1 MNKSEKEIPS
11 VLENN
16 KSVLNQNP
24 HAIKLHKE
32 KILEL
37 AIGREIKAFRRQ
49 QRITVAELSINTGL
63 SIGMLSK
70 IENGI
75 TSPSLTTLQTLSNAL
90 SVPLTSCFRRFEEKR
105 AAVSVKAGKGVE
117 IEREGTRAGHQY
129 NLLGHLGANSSGVT
143 VEPYLITLQNETDI
157 FPTFQHEGI
166 EYLYMLEG
174 KIEYRHGHDTYILN
188 AGDSLFLRQIHR
200 MVLRNYI
207 FCLLNLY
214 Q

>member
-11 VLENN
+11 VLEKN

-90 SVPLTSCFRRFEEKR
+90 SVPLTSFFRRFEEKR
-105 AAVSVKAGKGVE
+105 
-117 IEREGTRAGHQY
+117 
-129 NLLGHLGANSSGVT
+129 L
-143 VEPYLITLQNETDI
+143 
-157 FPTFQHEGI
+157 
-166 EYLYMLEG
+166 
-174 KIEYRHGHDTYILN
+174 
-188 AGDSLFLRQIHR
+188 
-200 MVLRNYI
+200 
-207 FCLLNLY
+207 
-214 Q
+214 